1 MFFVFF
7 WNLNKA
13 LSVDLIYL
21 GAVFV
26 YAVVFVIFLVVVQQ
40 NVLNEYYKSFQNTCS
55 VTTPG

>member
-1 MFFVFF
+1 MEFYWHEEREGSVLFFVFF

-26 YAVVFVIFLVVVQQ
+26 YAVVFVI
-40 NVLNEYYKSFQNTCS
+40 SFCFILE
-55 VTTPG
+55 